1 MKYFKL
7 KFLLLFFALA
17 AALPPAWAET
27 VTVTTTISS
36 TNATGTN
43 LGWDNNDL
51 TFTFTQKPTT
61 TNYSVETA
69 NPARGLGTGS
79 KTGTHE
85 LTSVQEFTNVKKVTV
100 TASTNASGNTLT
112 VNVGNQTIGSTTT
125 ITSGTNAANTEYS
138 FESTTGQNGKII
150 ISINDKSKT
159 VWVKTIS
166 VTYET
171 GGDTPVTERVAKPT
185 FSVAGG
191 NYTEAQNVEI
201 SCETASASIYYT
213 LDGTEP
219 SAESTPY
226 DGAIT
231 ISQTTTLKAIA
242 VKDGMDD
249 SYVATAT
256 YTFPT
261 IVTDLAQANRL
272 AAGTEFVYNGY
283 AVVTYV
289 VDSEQ
294 YGNADVWIR
303 DDQGNAAYLYR
314 ATPTGLAQGAVLTP
328 GWSATRVDFKGLKEL
343 SNPAVQSTQTVE
355 VKPELVT
362 EITDGDVSKYVRL
375 ENVTEVAGW
384 YDKFGTGSLEAGK
397 TYNVEG
403 IVGYYNSLQFWP
415 TLIEEET
422 APITELAVTLD
433 PAEKSAT
440 AGETIDVTV
449 TANTEAEVIYEY
461 TVTPATATVSE
472 TATGFSITSATAD
485 TYTVSVYATDGTLE
499 KTVEGTYTFT
509 AAPEPGVMTTYK
521 KVTSTDQVTTGK
533 YLIVYEGGNL
543 AFDGS
548 LETLDAA
555 HNNFE
560 VTISDDKIETDK
572 AAYFT
577 YDASDKTLMSA
588 NGKYIGQTKY
598 ANGLAQNDDAS
609 LTNSVTIDNDG
620 NAVITALESGNTSD
634 QFTTLRFNN
643 AAGDSNDR
651 FRYYKSGQQAIQL
664 YKEFTGGEPAPELAT
679 EDKVEFETTVGTP
692 VEKTI
697 TVMGENLKGDITLTL
712 TDETRMFSINP
723 ATIAM
728 ADMTD
733 EGVEVTVTYA
743 PTAEDIHEATITV
756 ASKDAKSVTVA
767 LTGMAT
773 EPEQVATPKFKNPT
787 GTYTDEV
794 MIDITC
800 ETEGATIYFKFN
812 ETDPEWYEY
821 NGPMMWRKT
830 TPVYAMATK
839 AGMRDSEVAT
849 VTYTIVPAEPVA
861 TPTFSL
867 VAGSYTGEQPL
878 TINCETQGATISY
891 STDGGQNWTEGNTV
905 TLTED
910 CTVMAKAVKDGMTES
925 AVASA
930 TYIIDIP
937 AVPAQIPAIDGYFSI
952 TNNETGKYVNVAGRK
967 TITFTDAPDAMA
979 GTVIRVKTND
989 NGQVQVLR
997 SQAADLQGYANR
1009 AMRYVPEIVDMV
1021 VNKLNA
1027 EGDGQI
1033 LGNEG
1038 LDAIMAKFNE
1048 CFDYHLY
1055 IEEANGGYR
1064 LYGKTPSMQP
1074 VVEFYREN
1082 KAKVDAKLPMLE
1094 DFINDAITK
1103 LLAKTN
1109 GSGASILKPFSV
1121 HQTWERMGGTLTEPV
1136 DEAST
1141 LQFYQEVLN
1150 NKNYVWDF
1158 AYETAMTYWERLKN
1172 HDKYDELKDKLGEFA
1187 QYIEKLENV
1196 RPDFKYYVVQNG
1208 GKIDY
1213 ISEGNKAI
1221 TDNAASTIW
1230 TLNERATFKVNIP
1243 EANKLNT
1250 NKYAATLYTDFA
1262 YDLPE
1267 GVTAYKV
1274 TSVTTL
1280 GDAVTE
1286 AITGTVPAQTPVLL
1300 QATTAGEKTL
1310 TLNLNDGTAPADNL
1324 LVGADYFIKEYEVK
1338 TPQLVTL
1345 FSYAKDLL
1353 GESFY
1358 ENNIAQYEHLM
1369 LKTAGTVNNKYMW
1382 GLTSDDLNYCVAI
1395 NDNGEEDCVV
1405 RNLSN
1410 GDKGLGFYKN
1420 WTAPA
1425 NQAFLS
1431 SDKFNPIRLN
1441 LRGDIDRNGV
1451 VSISDVSALIDILLA
1466 LPERPYDP
1474 QYDYIAADFNEDGAI
1489 KISDVSALIDY
1500 LLNMGVNT
1508 HIEGD

>member
-100 TASTNASGNTLT
+100 TASTNENGNSLA
-112 VNVGNQTIGSTTT
+112 VKVGNNAIGETTNLT
-125 ITSGTNAANTEYS
+125 KGDANKKFS
-138 FESTTGQNGKII
+138 FEASSGLNGKII
-150 ISINDKSKT
+150 ITINDTKKT

-191 NYTEAQNVEI
+191 NYTEAQSVEI
-201 SCETASASIYYT
+201 SCETAGASIYYT

-242 VKDGMDD
+242 MKDGMDD

-256 YTFPT
+256 YTFPM

-289 VDSEQ
+289 N
-294 YGNADVWIR
+294 GNDMWVR
-303 DDQGNAAYLYR
+303 DDNGNGGYFYSGISGFSQGD
-314 ATPTGLAQGAVLTP
+314 VLKS
-328 GWSATRVDFKGLKEL
+328 GWSAKVAEFKGLKEFTNATGL
-343 SNPAVQSTQTVE
+343 EKNSSAEVTPAKLNIS
-355 VKPELVT
+355 
-362 EITDGDVSKYVRL
+362 EITNDDISKYVCL
-375 ENVTEVAGW
+375 ENVSADDFANVQW
-384 YDKFGTGSLEAGK
+384 YDKFSTGLTLEAGK
-397 TYNVEG
+397 SYNVVG
-403 IVGYYNSLQFWP
+403 IVGYYNKQQFYP
-415 TLIEEET
+415 ITVEEVT

-560 VTISDDKIETDK
+560 VTITDDKIETDK

-756 ASKDAKSVTVA
+756 ASKDAKSVTVS
-767 LTGMAT
+767 LIGMAT

>member
-1 MKYFKL
+1 
-7 KFLLLFFALA
+7 
-17 AALPPAWAET
+17 
-27 VTVTTTISS
+27 
-36 TNATGTN
+36 
-43 LGWDNNDL
+43 
-51 TFTFTQKPTT
+51 
-61 TNYSVETA
+61 
-69 NPARGLGTGS
+69 
-79 KTGTHE
+79 
-85 LTSVQEFTNVKKVTV
+85 
-100 TASTNASGNTLT
+100 
-112 VNVGNQTIGSTTT
+112 
-125 ITSGTNAANTEYS
+125 
-138 FESTTGQNGKII
+138 
-150 ISINDKSKT
+150 
-159 VWVKTIS
+159 
-166 VTYET
+166 
-171 GGDTPVTERVAKPT
+171 
-185 FSVAGG
+185 
-191 NYTEAQNVEI
+191 
-201 SCETASASIYYT
+201 
-213 LDGTEP
+213 
-219 SAESTPY
+219 
-226 DGAIT
+226 
-231 ISQTTTLKAIA
+231 
-242 VKDGMDD
+242 
-249 SYVATAT
+249 
-256 YTFPT
+256 
-261 IVTDLAQANRL
+261 
-272 AAGTEFVYNGY
+272 
-283 AVVTYV
+283 
-289 VDSEQ
+289 
-294 YGNADVWIR
+294 
-303 DDQGNAAYLYR
+303 
-314 ATPTGLAQGAVLTP
+314 
-328 GWSATRVDFKGLKEL
+328 
-343 SNPAVQSTQTVE
+343 
-355 VKPELVT
+355 
-362 EITDGDVSKYVRL
+362 
-375 ENVTEVAGW
+375 
-384 YDKFGTGSLEAGK
+384 
-397 TYNVEG
+397 
-403 IVGYYNSLQFWP
+403 
-415 TLIEEET
+415 
-422 APITELAVTLD
+422 
-433 PAEKSAT
+433 
-440 AGETIDVTV
+440 
-449 TANTEAEVIYEY
+449 
-461 TVTPATATVSE
+461 
-472 TATGFSITSATAD
+472 
-485 TYTVSVYATDGTLE
+485 
-499 KTVEGTYTFT
+499 
-509 AAPEPGVMTTYK
+509 
-521 KVTSTDQVTTGK
+521 
-533 YLIVYEGGNL
+533 
-543 AFDGS
+543 
-548 LETLDAA
+548 
-555 HNNFE
+555 
-560 VTISDDKIETDK
+560 
-572 AAYFT
+572 
-577 YDASDKTLMSA
+577 
-588 NGKYIGQTKY
+588 
-598 ANGLAQNDDAS
+598 
-609 LTNSVTIDNDG
+609 
-620 NAVITALESGNTSD
+620 
-634 QFTTLRFNN
+634 
-643 AAGDSNDR
+643 
-651 FRYYKSGQQAIQL
+651 
-664 YKEFTGGEPAPELAT
+664 
-679 EDKVEFETTVGTP
+679 
-692 VEKTI
+692 
-697 TVMGENLKGDITLTL
+697 MGENLKGDITLTL

-743 PTAEDIHEATITV
+743 PTAEDIHEAMITV
-756 ASKDAKSVTVA
+756 ASKDAKSATVS
-767 LTGMAT
+767 LIGMAT